1 MKSTAKAFAIF
12 VGIIMVLSAFAS
24 FVMMGGD
31 QDANVVLPSGDDS
44 LQTFG
49 VQGRYVDWD
58 FEGLPDVLQ
67 MSPESTVM
75 AYWIN
80 RSASQNL
87 TEAATAALPESLGLN
102 YGSQIY
108 RTQIEKLAHVNFND
122 TWTEFHEIKPYPVG
136 YNGLVIPYQNYMMIP
151 TGSDFAVVY
160 GKPSLF
166 GTQDSVRSVIDV
178 IAGSMSAESFT
189 LVGDE
194 QADLQVTALGSGG
207 PKMPLSGGYKEFY
220 LGVNVANGQDQG
232 YSLLALY
239 LQPQATVDSK
249 AREIA
254 AKYNLSLSMKGPEME
269 ISGHVAQEN
278 MQSALMALLGP

>member
-24 FVMMGGD
+24 FVMMGGN
-31 QDANVVLPSGDDS
+31 QDENVVVPSGDNS

-58 FEGLPDVLQ
+58 FGGLQNVLQ
-67 MSPESTVM
+67 MSPENTVM

-80 RSASQNL
+80 LSASQNL
-87 TEAATAALPESLGLN
+87 TTAATAALPESLGLS

-108 RTQIEKLAHVNFND
+108 STKIEKLAHVNFND

-136 YNGLVIPYQNYMMIP
+136 YNGLVIPYQDYMMIP
-151 TGSDFAVVY
+151 AGSDFAVVY

-178 IAGSMSAESFT
+178 ITGGLSAESFS
-189 LVGDE
+189 LIGDDN
-194 QADLQVTALGSGG
+194 ADLQVAALGSGG
-207 PKMPLSGGYKEFY
+207 AKMPLSGGYKEFY
-220 LGVNVANGQDQG
+220 LGVNVANGQDRD
-232 YSLLALY
+232 YSLRALY
-239 LQPQATVDSK
+239 LQPQTSVNSK
-249 AREIA
+249 AGEIA
-254 AKYNLSLSMKGPEME
+254 AKYNLSLSTKGPEME

-278 MQSALMALLGP
+278 LQSALMALLGP